1 MNRSLSA
8 MPFAVGLL
16 LLMIALGLLVLPF
29 DSGFLGV
36 ANSAVPAAAGASAAP
51 QLPASEAIHQMVN
64 LSLPLWS
71 VIPFVAL
78 LLSVALVPLVN
89 GLWWKK
95 NEKWVALFWSAS
107 FLVPFS
113 YFYGWQEGLYR
124 FLEAVLLDFIP
135 FIILLYGLFA
145 TAGGIVVNGRLE
157 GTPKMNAL
165 ILLVGLA
172 VVLAVLATIAFERAD
187 VH

>member
-1 MNRSLSA
+1 MNRSFSA

-16 LLMIALGLLVLPF
+16 LFMIAIGLLALPF

-51 QLPASEAIHQMVN
+51 QLPASEAIHQTVN

-89 GLWWKK
+89 GLW
-95 NEKWVALFWSAS
+95 
-107 FLVPFS
+107 
-113 YFYGWQEGLYR
+113 
-124 FLEAVLLDFIP
+124 
-135 FIILLYGLFA
+135 
-145 TAGGIVVNGRLE
+145 
-157 GTPKMNAL
+157 
-165 ILLVGLA
+165 
-172 VVLAVLATIAFERAD
+172 
-187 VH
+187 